1 MSVKQYAAGVVG
13 VGIMG
18 SQHVRAYAEHP
29 RVSLDAI
36 VDLDEETASE
46 MADKYGGVDTYTDI
60 GKAID
65 EQGLDMVSVATPE
78 SVHLPPTEAALARD
92 CHVLLEKPISENIG
106 DAQEIGRLVEES
118 AASLML
124 GYVCRFDPRYA
135 GLRERIDAGEFGEI
149 LGVQAARIASAEMYD
164 AVADWTNVL
173 YYMAVHDIDM
183 LQWYVGSDIE
193 QVYATAS
200 AGLNG
205 NETPAVVT
213 ATLRFETGTVGT
225 LEANWSR
232 PAGHPA
238 GLTEEIRVSGTDAY
252 GRLDIENDDA
262 IVTTA
267 DGYEHVDTSSIHG
280 ALVSNITREVD
291 HFVTAVDNGTEPIVG
306 WEDGLS
312 SLAAANAILTSIETG
327 EPVNV

>member
-1 MSVKQYAAGVVG
+1 MSVKQYGAGVVG

-36 VDLDEETASE
+36 IDLDEETASE
-46 MADKYGGVDTYTDI
+46 MAEEYGDVATYTDI
-60 GKAID
+60 GSAID

-78 SVHLPPTEAALARD
+78 SVHLPPTEAALERD
-92 CHVLLEKPISENIG
+92 CHVLLEKPISEDIA
-106 DAQEIGRLVEES
+106 DAHEIGRLVEES

-183 LQWYVGSDIE
+183 LRWYVGADIE
-193 QVYATAS
+193 QVHAEAS
-200 AGLNG
+200 TGLNG
-205 NETPAVVT
+205 KETPAVVT
-213 ATLRFETGTVGT
+213 ATLRFANGTVGT

-252 GRLDIENDDA
+252 GRLEIENDDA
-262 IVTTA
+262 TTA
-267 DGYEHVDTSSIHG
+267 ASEGFEFVDTSTIHG
-280 ALVSNITREVD
+280 KLTANIAREVD
-291 HFVTAVDNGTEPIVG
+291 HFVTSLDQGTEPLVG
-306 WEDGLS
+306 WEDGLR
-312 SLAAANAILTSIETG
+312 SLAVANAILESIATG
-327 EPVNV
+327 EPIDV